1 MDRTLINVASI
12 LLGGAGLL
20 TVLTGFNVPELNMS
34 FFGQNP
40 FAVKRD
46 AIENVMNWLF
56 TLVALIGLALQLGAE
71 IWGGKLPER
80 RYDAKFYV
88 WCTVGGVVAVAALV
102 WLLTLAGNRVARSI
116 WWPKIIAS
124 QAEVFESSVFVVE
137 HDGWREDQLTIKD
150 TLSATDAQRHRS
162 ANLSQA
168 EDRIA
173 QIEKLIEVRPE
184 GDLVTRIA
192 RLRPL
197 FSQ

>member
-46 AIENVMNWLF
+46 AIQNVMNWLF

-71 IWGGKLPER
+71 IWGGQLPER
-80 RYDAKFYV
+80 RHEAKSYV
-88 WCTVGGVVAVAALV
+88 WCTVGGVVAVATLV

-124 QAEVFESSVFVVE
+124 QAEAFESSVFVVE
-137 HDGWREDQLTIKD
+137 HDGWRKDQLTIKD
-150 TLSATDAQRHRS
+150 TLSAADAERHRS
-162 ANLSQA
+162 ANLSHA
-168 EDRIA
+168 EDRVA

-184 GDLVTRIA
+184 GDLGARIA